1 MTTLIP
7 SEDIFE
13 QVTSMKVRMDKIEA
27 EMKERMERMAKVEER
42 MGKIEAETIVESRT
56 AKIRADI
63 QRIEQDLKE
72 ISSRVSSEIFVNVH
86 SKSYILL
93 IAQIHIRVLLDKA
106 REKIVKESHD
116 SSWEDLCNS
125 CEISELKRTIPSTHS
140 MSDDLTNFIYKFTI
154 LIKNITIRL
163 AAHQE
168 PEPDGAESQM
178 KQQLYQFAFNED
190 HDINFGDLDGL

>member
-1 MTTLIP
+1 
-7 SEDIFE
+7 
-13 QVTSMKVRMDKIEA
+13 MKVRMDKIEA
-27 EMKERMERMAKVEER
+27 EMKERMVRMAKIEER
-42 MGKIEAETIVESRT
+42 MVKIEAETIVETRT

-86 SKSYILL
+86 SKSYILVL

-125 CEISELKRTIPSTHS
+125 CEISELKRTIPSTPG
-140 MSDDLTNFIYKFTI
+140 MSDDLTNFTYKFTI
-154 LIKNITIRL
+154 L
-163 AAHQE
+163 
-168 PEPDGAESQM
+168 
-178 KQQLYQFAFNED
+178 FV
-190 HDINFGDLDGL
+190 

>member
-1 MTTLIP
+1 MIP
-7 SEDIFE
+7 SEDIFQ

-27 EMKERMERMAKVEER
+27 EMKERMERMAKIEER
-42 MGKIEAETIVESRT
+42 MAKIEAETIVETRT

-140 MSDDLTNFIYKFTI
+140 MSDDLTNFIYKITI
-154 LIKNITIRL
+154 L
-163 AAHQE
+163 
-168 PEPDGAESQM
+168 
-178 KQQLYQFAFNED
+178 FV
-190 HDINFGDLDGL
+190 